1 MTEDMSLERKEE
13 RLRAILREMGSV
25 LVAFSGGVDSTLLL
39 KAAVDELGQKAVAA
53 TARSETYA
61 EEEFQRSREL
71 AETLGAEQLVF
82 ETEEL
87 AIGNF
92 ADNPP
97 DRCYFCKTELFRK
110 LRELARE
117 RSLACVAHG
126 AQCTDLGDH
135 RPGMRAAEELR
146 VEAPLLRAGLTKEEV
161 RELSRRLGLPTWDRP
176 AMACLASRFPYG
188 ERITPEK
195 LRRVA
200 AAESFIRGLGAR
212 QVRVRHHGNLARVEV
227 DSGDIG
233 LLTRPDVREAVVGE
247 LKGLGFVYV
256 ALDLLGFRS
265 GSMNEPFAS
274 QEPASERA

>member
-1 MTEDMSLERKEE
+1 MTEDRLLEEKEK

-53 TARSETYA
+53 TARSDTYP
-61 EEEFQRSREL
+61 EQEFQRSQEL
-71 AETLGAEQLVF
+71 AGAIGADQIVF

-87 AIGNF
+87 AIEGF
-92 ADNPP
+92 ANNPP
-97 DRCYFCKTELFRK
+97 DRCYFCKTELFAK

-117 RSLACVAHG
+117 RGLEYVVHG

-146 VEAPLLRAGLTKEEV
+146 VEAPLLRARLTKEEV

-188 ERITPEK
+188 ERITPDK

-200 AAESFIRGLGAR
+200 AAESFVRELGAR

-227 DSGDIG
+227 DPADIG
-233 LLTRPDVREAVVGE
+233 LLTRPDVREAVVRR
-247 LKGLGFVYV
+247 LRGLGFVYV
-256 ALDLLGFRS
+256 TLDLLGFRS
-265 GSMNEPFAS
+265 GSMNEPLANRG
-274 QEPASERA
+274 PDSERT